1 MPVCTRPCV
10 RAESTAVQKREATLP
25 WRGAALLG
33 SRHTNHQCPVNRRA
47 RGSRRTGGQVGSRAR
62 TRWLG
67 TRVAAATATLTAEGR
82 VQRSQSCPRSRAHS
96 HDRGKGGAAG
106 EAGVLKHG
114 TGRSCGHLSLGSCF
128 FEFFSQ
134 SSEEGRAVLP
144 ELTLQHPR
152 PRVHHCCAHGSG
164 SVSVS

>member
-1 MPVCTRPCV
+1 MT
-10 RAESTAVQKREATLP
+10 
-25 WRGAALLG
+25 
-33 SRHTNHQCPVNRRA
+33 
-47 RGSRRTGGQVGSRAR
+47 
-62 TRWLG
+62 
-67 TRVAAATATLTAEGR
+67 EGR
-82 VQRSQSCPRSRAHS
+82 
-96 HDRGKGGAAG
+96 GAAG

-114 TGRSCGHLSLGSCF
+114 TARSCGHLSLGSHF